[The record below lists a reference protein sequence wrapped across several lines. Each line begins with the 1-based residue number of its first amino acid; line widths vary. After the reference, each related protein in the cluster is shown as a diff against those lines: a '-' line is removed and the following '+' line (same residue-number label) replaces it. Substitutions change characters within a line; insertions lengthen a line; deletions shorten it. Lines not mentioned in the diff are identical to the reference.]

1 MPEAIQNI
9 IDILQKIWQGI
20 AGAGFFQTAYEWI
33 KNLSGDPGLILET
46 LGRWFGKL
54 NDWLVA
60 NAGVSLKEILK
71 AFANLFIWLFKFIL
85 KIIQLIVDLLEK
97 LNG

>member
-20 AGAGFFQTAYEWI
+20 IGAGFFQTAYNWAQNAI
-33 KNLSGDPGLILET
+33 GDPGLILET
-46 LGRWFGKL
+46 AENWLKGL
-54 NDWLVA
+54 NDWLSA

-71 AFANLFIWLFKFIL
+71 AFANLFIWLFKSIM
-85 KIIQLIVDLLEK
+85 KIIQLIVELLEK